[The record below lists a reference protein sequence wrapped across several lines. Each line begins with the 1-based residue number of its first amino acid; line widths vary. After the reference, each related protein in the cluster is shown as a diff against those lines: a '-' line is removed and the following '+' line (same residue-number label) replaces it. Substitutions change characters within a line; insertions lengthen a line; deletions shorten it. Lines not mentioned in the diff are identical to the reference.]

1 MEFIQFKLDVN
12 EQTDCTSFNRLNDTD
27 VTGNHILKACEV
39 DTIEE
44 CFDTCMAYSGSDDGP
59 CTSAVYKAPQC
70 WLKNVTVTADTSVYA
85 KDFTTIYPCDN
96 CHT

>member
-1 MEFIQFKLDVN
+1 MHAHPASRSKTPEQVPVESTDRGIVMEFIQFKLDVN

-27 VTGNHILKACEV
+27 VTTGNHILACEV

-70 WLKNVTVTADTSVYA
+70 WLKT
-85 KDFTTIYPCDN
+85 
-96 CHT
+96 

>member
-1 MEFIQFKLDVN
+1 MDFIQFKLDVN

-27 VTGNHILKACEV
+27 VTTGNHILKACEV
-39 DTIEE
+39 DTIE

-70 WLKNVTVTADTSVYA
+70 WLKT
-85 KDFTTIYPCDN
+85 
-96 CHT
+96 

>member
-27 VTGNHILKACEV
+27 VTTGNHILKACEV
-39 DTIEE
+39 DTIE
-44 CFDTCMAYSGSDDGP
+44 CFDTCMAYSGRRRSM
-59 CTSAVYKAPQC
+59 YQC
-70 WLKNVTVTADTSVYA
+70 GLQGASMLAQNVVTADTSVYA

-96 CHT
+96 

>member
-27 VTGNHILKACEV
+27 VKGNHILKACEV

-59 CTSAVYKAPQC
+59 CTSAATRRLNAGSKNDRYRGHQC
-70 WLKNVTVTADTSVYA
+70 LCQRLHDYLPV
-85 KDFTTIYPCDN
+85 
-96 CHT
+96 